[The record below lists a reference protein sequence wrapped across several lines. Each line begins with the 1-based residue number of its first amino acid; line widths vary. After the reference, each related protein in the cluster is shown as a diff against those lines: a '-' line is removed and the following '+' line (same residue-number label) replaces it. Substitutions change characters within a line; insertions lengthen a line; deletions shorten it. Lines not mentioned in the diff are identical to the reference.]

1 MWFLRIHKF
10 EGRKFVKSIKFIRFV
25 KLIEDIVQCLAAA
38 LAAIDK
44 ATAKV
49 NGCYEL
55 LEPKVQLYNFT
66 N

>member
-10 EGRKFVKSIKFIRFV
+10 EGRKFVKSIKLIRFL
-25 KLIEDIVQCLAAA
+25 KLKESFEKCLQASMAAV
-38 LAAIDK
+38 DK

>member
-1 MWFLRIHKF
+1 MNSQIRGEKVCKVYKVHK
-10 EGRKFVKSIKFIRFV
+10 VC
-25 KLIEDIVQCLAAA
+25 KLIEAFEQCLAAA

>member
-10 EGRKFVKSIKFIRFV
+10 EGRKFVK
-25 KLIEDIVQCLAAA
+25 LIEAFEQCLAAA
-38 LAAIDK
+38 LAAVDK

-49 NGCYEL
+49 NGRYEL